1 MTYVLIQW
9 VSERKWDVY
18 PISCIEDASVGYRL
32 YTDKKCIGEL
42 RGTVVN
48 VRWDKHKEPEP
59 ATLLDVEH
67 SIGEVESQK
76 RKINEL
82 EKENTDLKEENEQL
96 KRALQDAENHHVAV
110 GIPSS
115 YMVDIGSGVMVEE
128 AQVEKLERSCPGN
141 PGKFAR
147 GLLRIVFSA
156 KEMKGKSLFGRK
168 CNAKKEQEAK
178 EGLDPVRVKAVIGYT
193 VSSLNADPV
202 RVKTSLSTM
211 LAREVAPKQS
221 QEPLEVEHLP

>member
-1 MTYVLIQW
+1 
-9 VSERKWDVY
+9 
-18 PISCIEDASVGYRL
+18 
-32 YTDKKCIGEL
+32 
-42 RGTVVN
+42 
-48 VRWDKHKEPEP
+48 
-59 ATLLDVEH
+59 
-67 SIGEVESQK
+67 
-76 RKINEL
+76 
-82 EKENTDLKEENEQL
+82 
-96 KRALQDAENHHVAV
+96 
-110 GIPSS
+110 
-115 YMVDIGSGVMVEE
+115 MVEE
-128 AQVEKLERSCPGN
+128 AQVENLKRSCPGN
-141 PGKFAR
+141 PGKLAR

>member
-59 ATLLDVEH
+59 ATLLDVGKQQRLELKRADLVRN
-67 SIGEVESQK
+67 SGADITPTATDLSNPEQNTQSGEVESQK
-76 RKINEL
+76 KKINEL

-96 KRALQDAENHHVAV
+96 KRALQDAENHHESYRMVKKLKTIV
-110 GIPSS
+110 EKMESTERNVVRPS
-115 YMVDIGSGVMVEE
+115 MVDID
-128 AQVEKLERSCPGN
+128 
-141 PGKFAR
+141 
-147 GLLRIVFSA
+147 SA
-156 KEMKGKSLFGRK
+156 
-168 CNAKKEQEAK
+168 AA
-178 EGLDPVRVKAVIGYT
+178 
-193 VSSLNADPV
+193 
-202 RVKTSLSTM
+202 
-211 LAREVAPKQS
+211 
-221 QEPLEVEHLP
+221 